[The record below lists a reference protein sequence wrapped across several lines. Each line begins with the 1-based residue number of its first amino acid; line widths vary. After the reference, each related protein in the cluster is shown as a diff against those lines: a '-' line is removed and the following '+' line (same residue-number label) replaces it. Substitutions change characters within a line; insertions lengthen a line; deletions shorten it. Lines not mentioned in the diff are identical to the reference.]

1 MTPVARRARA
11 ALDWLVATLGVL
23 SLVACQPAPP
33 HHEESYVFGTRI
45 DVQIA
50 GLPETQA
57 REAAGEVLREFD
69 RLHRSYHAWQ
79 PSELTRLNATL
90 AAGQAFEASPELA
103 AMLAQAREI
112 AAAGDYLFDPGIG
125 ALARLWGFHRD
136 EYEPALPD
144 PAAVAAWRAA
154 RPSIGALHIAG
165 TRITSDNR
173 AVALDLGG
181 YAKGYALDRAAAL
194 LRARGVR
201 NALINIGGNIL
212 ALGDK
217 NGSPWT
223 IGIRDPRGPG
233 HLAVLELRDGEAIGT
248 SGDYQRYFE
257 VAGRRYSHLLD
268 PRTGYPAEGTQAVTV
283 LIPGGPDAGV
293 RSDALSKPLF
303 IGGAARFAE
312 FVQRLGL
319 RHALRVD
326 ANGRIEATPDL
337 AARLDLGTRPA
348 PAIVGR

>member
-1 MTPVARRARA
+1 MLG
-11 ALDWLVATLGVL
+11 ALG
-23 SLVACQPAPP
+23 LVACQPAPP

-69 RLHRSYHAWQ
+69 RLHRSFHAWQ
-79 PSELTRLNATL
+79 PSELTRLNDALAVGQPFDAT
-90 AAGQAFEASPELA
+90 PELA
-103 AMLAQAREI
+103 AMLGQARDI

-125 ALARLWGFHRD
+125 ALARLWGFHKD
-136 EYEPALPD
+136 EYAPALPD
-144 PAAVAAWRAA
+144 AAAIAAWRAGQ
-154 RPSIGALHIAG
+154 PSIRDLRIDG
-165 TRITSDNR
+165 TRIRSSSRTL
-173 AVALDLGG
+173 ALDLGG
-181 YAKGYALDRAAAL
+181 YAKGYALDRAASL

-217 NGSPWT
+217 NGTPWK

-257 VAGRRYSHLLD
+257 VGGKRYSHLLD

-283 LIPGGPDAGV
+283 LIPGGEHAGV

-303 IGGAARFAE
+303 IGGQARFAE
-312 FVQRLGL
+312 LVGQLGIS
-319 RHALRVD
+319 HALRVGAD
-326 ANGRIEATPDL
+326 GKIEATPAL
-337 AARLDLGTRPA
+337 AARIDLGTRP
-348 PAIVGR
+348 PPTIIGR